1 MTKTIKSNLM
11 MIDVK
16 ATRAVFSDFS
26 DGMAYIRLSSDI
38 FPMSFSV
45 LLSEEGAKAL
55 AYELLACVEV
65 KND

>member
-16 ATRAVFSDFS
+16 ATSGVFSD
-26 DGMAYIRLSSDI
+26 GRAYIKLSSDI

>member
-16 ATRAVFSDFS
+16 ATSGVLS
-26 DGMAYIRLSSDI
+26 DGRAYIRLSSDI

>member
-1 MTKTIKSNLM
+1 MTKTVESSLV

-16 ATRAVFSDFS
+16 ATSSVFS